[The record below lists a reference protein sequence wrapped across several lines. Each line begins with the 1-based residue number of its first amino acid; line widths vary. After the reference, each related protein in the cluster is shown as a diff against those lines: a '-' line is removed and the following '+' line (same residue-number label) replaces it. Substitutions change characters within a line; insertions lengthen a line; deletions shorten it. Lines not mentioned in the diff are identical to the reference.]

1 MQYCTGSRAAWAP
14 EENLG
19 DRAGLVSMGN
29 EGGMSDM
36 GGSQGAGGVG
46 GRPSMGQTAEM
57 GGAREIEHGC
67 HGQPGLQRSG
77 CGGALWVSSA
87 GSYAIWIGAAAAA
100 AGAM

>member
-1 MQYCTGSRAAWAP
+1 
-14 EENLG
+14 
-19 DRAGLVSMGN
+19 
-29 EGGMSDM
+29 MSDM

-77 CGGALWVSSA
+77 CGGRHGSMEGMGGNDDHGSSTMPTRR
-87 GSYAIWIGAAAAA
+87 SHSVYRLHLSPSFSTHPL
-100 AGAM
+100 